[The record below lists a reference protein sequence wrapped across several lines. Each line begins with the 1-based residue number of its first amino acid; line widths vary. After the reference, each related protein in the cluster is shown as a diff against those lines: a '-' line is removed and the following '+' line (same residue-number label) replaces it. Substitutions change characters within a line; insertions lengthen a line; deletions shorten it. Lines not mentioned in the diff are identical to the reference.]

1 MRENGHM
8 RKGSEGEEGQGS
20 GECAGKEDEAG
31 EVGAVRRGRAMCAR
45 SGGWASFSRLWTPEK
60 GRVLIQVTL
69 TIVLPRTI
77 HPQTEGVGNGN
88 PLQYSGLENP

>member
-20 GECAGKEDEAG
+20 GECEGKEDEAG
-31 EVGAVRRGRAMCAR
+31 EVGVVRRGRAMCAR

-60 GRVLIQVTL
+60 GRALIQATL
-69 TIVLPRTI
+69 TIVLPWI
-77 HPQTEGVGNGN
+77 FHPQTEGVFS
-88 PLQYSGLENP
+88 L